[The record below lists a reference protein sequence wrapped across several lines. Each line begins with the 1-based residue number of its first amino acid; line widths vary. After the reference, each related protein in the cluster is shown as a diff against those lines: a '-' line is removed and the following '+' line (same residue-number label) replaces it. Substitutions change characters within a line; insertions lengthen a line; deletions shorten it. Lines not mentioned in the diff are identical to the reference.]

1 MSKIA
6 KKPVIISQGVSVNVS
21 GQDVTVTG
29 PKGNLS
35 FKVPFGIKAEVNDN
49 QIVISQVKK
58 NDRGTRALFGLTR
71 SILSNLVKGVLD
83 GFESKL
89 ELTGVGFRAQAS
101 GDTLTLSLGF
111 SHPVVVKG
119 EPGIAFA
126 VFENIITISGIDKM
140 LVGNTAA
147 KVRAIRPPEPY
158 KGKGIKY
165 VGEHIRRKVGKA
177 AKAVAGVGAK

>member
-71 SILSNLVKGVLD
+71 SILANLVKGVLD

-126 VFENIITISGIDKM
+126 VSENIITISGIDKM